1 MSNQSYWA
9 MSLILSESARHW
21 QSHFQ
26 LFSGTSSAT
35 KERLLE
41 NEELMQKQQESLDRA
56 RNVMADTESVAM
68 EITTEL
74 SRNRETMESAH
85 GRVKQVSG
93 LTNRARRLLQNM
105 NRRRVQQ
112 KLALYSIS
120 LIIVIVVMILLWNL
134 R

>member
-1 MSNQSYWA
+1 
-9 MSLILSESARHW
+9 
-21 QSHFQ
+21 
-26 LFSGTSSAT
+26 
-35 KERLLE
+35 
-41 NEELMQKQQESLDRA
+41 MQKQQESLDRA

>member
-1 MSNQSYWA
+1 
-9 MSLILSESARHW
+9 
-21 QSHFQ
+21 

>member
-1 MSNQSYWA
+1 
-9 MSLILSESARHW
+9 
-21 QSHFQ
+21 

-120 LIIVIVVMILLWNL
+120 IIIVIVVMILLWNL

>member
-1 MSNQSYWA
+1 MVT
-9 MSLILSESARHW
+9 IV
-21 QSHFQ
+21 
-26 LFSGTSSAT
+26 AT

-74 SRNRETMESAH
+74 GRNRETMESAH

>member
-1 MSNQSYWA
+1 
-9 MSLILSESARHW
+9 
-21 QSHFQ
+21 

-93 LTNRARRLLQNM
+93 LTNRA
-105 NRRRVQQ
+105 
-112 KLALYSIS
+112 
-120 LIIVIVVMILLWNL
+120 
-134 R
+134 

>member
-1 MSNQSYWA
+1 
-9 MSLILSESARHW
+9 
-21 QSHFQ
+21 
-26 LFSGTSSAT
+26 
-35 KERLLE
+35 
-41 NEELMQKQQESLDRA
+41 
-56 RNVMADTESVAM
+56 
-68 EITTEL
+68 L

-93 LTNRARRLLQNM
+93 LTNRAWRLLQNM